1 MSQKPNNIERPVD
14 RAAYTVYPFLLALAL
29 FLVGLSYA
37 IFRYPEKMEVGRA
50 VSLLPLSGAA
60 VIALKPLIFFLSE
73 MRRSR
78 AAAGGTMVEA
88 VVTDVRAFY
97 LGGSHYWSATIAA
110 TAMVEGREHVFR
122 DRMLEASWVYLQG
135 RRRFV
140 EDPDTGVLL
149 HGHKQLIRVG
159 DTIMVKYLPRD
170 PEVFCFLFPVREH

>member
-1 MSQKPNNIERPVD
+1 MPLKPNNAERSID
-14 RAAYTVYPFLLALAL
+14 WMAYTVYTFLLALAL
-29 FLVGLSYA
+29 LLIGLGYG

-50 VSLLPLSGAA
+50 VSLLPLASAA

-73 MRRSR
+73 VRRLR
-78 AAAGGTMVEA
+78 AAAGGTIVEA

-110 TAMVEGREHVFR
+110 TATIEGREHVFR
-122 DRMLEASWVYLQG
+122 DRTLEASWVYLQG